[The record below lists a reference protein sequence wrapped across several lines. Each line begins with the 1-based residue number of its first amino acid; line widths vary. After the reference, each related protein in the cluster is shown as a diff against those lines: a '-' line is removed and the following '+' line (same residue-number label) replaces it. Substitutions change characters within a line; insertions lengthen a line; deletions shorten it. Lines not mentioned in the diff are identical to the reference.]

1 MSKGRY
7 IFVCALAT
15 LSLVGVTMACET
27 PMMFK
32 AEETPTSYSKSVT
45 LLPSMLHNYV
55 QNEDYTV
62 TVGGL
67 TLTLGGYV
75 RNVDGYISIDT
86 GEAMGSITWPHYV
99 TTSGAHGIGY
109 NNMRFGPSRSSAYE
123 KNMKIRDYDTGV
135 DNSATY
141 VDKTGALLTDGPL
154 DISLLGSHTY
164 YSIASIASYAGIS
177 CAFEYLT
184 ASYTCSSN

>member
-15 LSLVGVTMACET
+15 LSLVGVTMAHET

-75 RNVDGYISIDT
+75 RNVDGYISIST
-86 GEAMGSITWPHYV
+86 PAKQMGSITWPHYV
-99 TTSGAHGIGY
+99 TTSGAHG
-109 NNMRFGPSRSSAYE
+109 
-123 KNMKIRDYDTGV
+123 DW
-135 DNSATY
+135 
-141 VDKTGALLTDGPL
+141 L
-154 DISLLGSHTY
+154 
-164 YSIASIASYAGIS
+164 
-177 CAFEYLT
+177 
-184 ASYTCSSN
+184 

>member
-15 LSLVGVTMACET
+15 LSLVGVTMAHET

-75 RNVDGYISIDT
+75 RNVGGYINIDT
-86 GEAMGSITWPHYV
+86 GEEMGSITWPHYV
-99 TTSGAHGIGY
+99 TTSGAHGVGY
-109 NNMRFGPSRSSAYE
+109 NNMRFGPSQDSTHE
-123 KNMKIRDYDTGV
+123 LNMKIWNYDNGV
-135 DNSATY
+135 GSSASY
-141 VDKTGALLTDGPL
+141 FPKTGTLLTDGPL
-154 DISLLGSHTY
+154 DISIGGSHTY
-164 YSIASIASYAGIS
+164 YSIVSIASYAGIS